1 VKEWV
6 DGGPTDLNNLALVC
20 DHHHRQLHHTGWS
33 MRIVNGVPEFLPPK
47 WLDREQ
53 KPIRN
58 TTHNLPHEHAA

>member
-1 VKEWV
+1 
-6 DGGPTDLNNLALVC
+6 
-20 DHHHRQLHHTGWS
+20 